1 MPKHS
6 WLILALL
13 VALVGCQTA
22 APPSIRSGDATPAQG
37 QAVSSVPPLSGVLQ
51 PPDRSTQALPSDV
64 INAATVTLID
74 PSSNVAVTTAMT
86 NATGN
91 FTLQFSGGFTA
102 SLGSIYV
109 LEAFKGLAN
118 NSPGYYAPRFRTI
131 VQLGAGGW
139 TSITGSTIYINALT
153 TAIAI
158 TDAFDGTMTAGNTI
172 EKVTPPATLLSNAFQ
187 AVGTGHPDSEVYQLS
202 SDISNYLT
210 NNIDPVLS
218 VSSIAPT
225 ITSFS
230 PTSGGAGTVVTVYG
244 TGFNASPGS
253 TTVTFN
259 GVAANVIYVAPR
271 LDTPGQSRLAVV
283 APGAFTTGKIRVSTP
298 IGTVL
303 SVADFTTNVP
313 TISSLSVAT
322 GSVGTT
328 VTLTGTNF
336 DLNASNDI
344 VRFNGVLAPVT
355 AASATSLTVAV
366 PAGAT
371 TGNVVVTTNAG
382 ASNGLAFAVYP
393 NIVSMNRTSGP
404 IGGTVVLTGTNFDGV
419 VMANNLV
426 RFNGI
431 LATVT
436 AATSTSITCSVP
448 AGAATGPVTVT
459 IGGNTSTAI
468 TFYVVPT
475 LGGTGTL

>member
-1 MPKHS
+1 MPKRS
-6 WLILALL
+6 WMILALL
-13 VALVGCQTA
+13 ATLLGCQTA
-22 APPSIRSGDATPAQG
+22 PPPSISAGDATPAQG
-37 QAVSSVPPLSGVLQ
+37 QTVSAVPALSGVLQ
-51 PPDRSTQALPSDV
+51 PPDRGVQALPGDV

-102 SLGSIYV
+102 SLGSVYV

-131 VQLGAGGW
+131 VQLGASGW
-139 TSITGSTIYINALT
+139 TSITGTSIYLNALT
-153 TAIAI
+153 TAIAV

-172 EKVTPPATLLSNAFQ
+172 EKVTPPATLLSNAFA
-187 AVGTGHPDSEVYQLS
+187 AVGTGHADSEVYQLS

-218 VSSIAPT
+218 VSSIAPA
-225 ITSFS
+225 ITSFN

-244 TGFNASPGS
+244 TGFNAVPGS

-259 GVAANVIYVAPR
+259 GVAANIIYVAPR
-271 LDTPGQSRLAVV
+271 LDVPGQSRLAVV
-283 APGAFTTGKIRVSTP
+283 TPTAFTTGKIRVSTP

-313 TISSLSVAT
+313 LISGLSVAT

-328 VTLTGTNF
+328 LTITGSNF
-336 DLNASNDI
+336 DLNPSNDI
-344 VRFNGVLAPVT
+344 VRFNGVLSPVT
-355 AASATSLTVAV
+355 SASATSLTVQV

-371 TGNVVVTTNAG
+371 SGSVVVTTNAG
-382 ASNGLAFAVYP
+382 ASNGIAFAVYP

-404 IGGTVVLTGTNFDGV
+404 IGGTVILTGTNFDGV
-419 VMANNLV
+419 TAANNLV
-426 RFNGI
+426 RFNGL

-448 AGAATGPVTVT
+448 AGAATGPLTVSV
-459 IGGNTSTAI
+459 GGNTSTVV
-468 TFYVVPT
+468 TFYVVPA